1 MTSLRVPSEAE
12 LLDALRL
19 QITPGLSPRTMRL
32 LLDRFE
38 SPTRILEASA
48 GDLSQ
53 IPDLKPKVVSALQA
67 AKQQPLA
74 DAEWKRC
81 QEMRVQLLLRGC
93 AGYPTR
99 LAEIVDPPLVL
110 YCRGDFAARDDLA
123 IGIVGSRH
131 CTLYGQ
137 QQAERLA
144 GALARAGFTI
154 VSGLA
159 RGIDAAAH
167 RGALTAGGRTIAVL
181 ANSVADVYPPEHE
194 NLASEIACHG
204 AVVSESPLGRR
215 PLPEMFPQRNRIIS
229 GLSLGV
235 IIVEADRKSGSL
247 HTARHALE
255 QNREV
260 FAVPGRID
268 CRTSD
273 GCHDLIRDGATLI
286 RDVDDVLSALGPLP
300 TPVQTEPNQ
309 VVHQPR
315 ELNLNDVEKTVLNT
329 VVADPLHVDDIVRQL
344 SMETPRVL
352 QTLTILEMKR
362 LIRRLPGGH
371 FCRV

>member
-1 MTSLRVPSEAE
+1 MSFSRVPSEAE

-19 QITPGLSPRTMRL
+19 QITPGLSPRTIRL

-48 GDLSQ
+48 AELSQ
-53 IPDLKPKVVSALQA
+53 IPDLKPRVLSALQS

-74 DAEWKRC
+74 DVEWKRC
-81 QEMRVQLLLRGC
+81 QELRVQLLLRGC

-99 LAEIVDPPLVL
+99 LAEIPDPPVVL

-194 NLASEIACHG
+194 NLAAEIACHG

-273 GCHDLIRDGATLI
+273 GCRA
-286 RDVDDVLSALGPLP
+286 A
-300 TPVQTEPNQ
+300 
-309 VVHQPR
+309 
-315 ELNLNDVEKTVLNT
+315 
-329 VVADPLHVDDIVRQL
+329 
-344 SMETPRVL
+344 
-352 QTLTILEMKR
+352 
-362 LIRRLPGGH
+362 
-371 FCRV
+371 